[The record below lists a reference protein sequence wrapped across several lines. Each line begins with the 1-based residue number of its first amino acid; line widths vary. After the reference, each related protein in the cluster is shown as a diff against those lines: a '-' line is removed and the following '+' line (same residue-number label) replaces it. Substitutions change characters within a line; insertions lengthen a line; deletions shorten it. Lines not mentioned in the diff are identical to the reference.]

1 MAIVI
6 TWAVSISLSCSRT
19 YSKTIAKQ
27 TLAKIVLLLADR
39 LTHKHIYAVIL
50 FMKTQAISKILAI
63 CALSC
68 PAAAEEIRVF
78 CAHSERAG
86 LIQEFT
92 LDMEVE
98 EVRHDSYVRSNYV
111 SQILIWDSHLIAWAQ
126 IVETS
131 DAIRVI
137 DTFYLSRP
145 FLLLSEYSY
154 TNSQDFGQ
162 PIEFNRYRCTRAL
175 SDEDQ
180 NNLLTKIDEEEV
192 LSEGQRREYMAM
204 WGAQIM
210 ARIERERPQI
220 NGRGQVTLSLRMG
233 RNGNLIEASIA
244 RTSGDI
250 VLDEAALSAVRT
262 ANPYPKAPD
271 ALRDESYSFSIPIRF
286 R

>member
-1 MAIVI
+1 
-6 TWAVSISLSCSRT
+6 
-19 YSKTIAKQ
+19 
-27 TLAKIVLLLADR
+27 
-39 LTHKHIYAVIL
+39 
-50 FMKTQAISKILAI
+50 MKTQAISKILAI

-78 CAHSERAG
+78 CTHSERAG
-86 LIQEFT
+86 LIQEFI
-92 LDMEVE
+92 LDMEIE
-98 EVRHDSYVRSNYV
+98 EVHHDSYIRSNYV

-126 IVETS
+126 IAETS
-131 DAIRVI
+131 DAIHVI

-162 PIEFNRYRCTRAL
+162 PIEFNLYRCTRAL

-180 NNLLTKIDEEEV
+180 KNLSTKIAEEEV
-192 LSEGQRREYMAM
+192 LSEGQRREYMAT

-220 NGRGQVTLSLRMG
+220 NGRGQVTLSIRMG
-233 RNGNLIEASIA
+233 RSGNLIEASVA

-262 ANPYPKAPD
+262 AHPYPEAPD
-271 ALRDESYSFSIPIRF
+271 ALSEESYSFLLPIRF